1 MMITK
6 LSMNSVGIDENTP
19 PPIFEPQDLT
29 SPRAGFFASVFT
41 EHQKQELDRDLLIKG
56 QHYFSSNPSP
66 AGRPTA
72 EKVRLVKDR
81 KSPTPLIGGV
91 SNRATSSAID
101 GFNALLVQEGL
112 APQEML
118 SSVVVDYVALS
129 AANVLKHVA
138 GVGVVDTE
146 TGEIKPAFSQKTAI
160 ARLSRRDWSDEYRIR
175 VTADTSPS
183 SPPPT
188 QSGDRVTK
196 FLTTRAAKNI
206 LDSGAYVAAVSGG
219 YNTFLTL
226 TFNAEARSRIN
237 SGESTIGAECSR
249 FFDAMQKM
257 YQRGW
262 SVDNE
267 VLKTHQGFKCIGF
280 NGKEIKEQS
289 RQTFDSIGASDVIS
303 PDGDKL
309 DYLWVAEAPTKPK
322 IVSRRNGFECYG
334 EVKPNPHCHVLMRWN
349 VEPYLFHDWAAKIE
363 GLWGQGFAKLERIKN
378 PQAASGYML
387 KALGY
392 LLKGES
398 ESDQGEVKGN
408 RYNISKT
415 ARALP
420 WENIANFHA
429 EHMASMIGEIKA
441 KMHNKAKPVLNK
453 IKIANESLNTAIRD
467 KSYFK
472 NTKQSL
478 GKVNSRIKAIEKS
491 ISDFKAELRK
501 SPVRAN
507 DYMITFKGGQ
517 SLKTFLNWAVGVRMW
532 NATDATAAPE
542 KSPLTN
548 MLTAAKEG
556 VRKTFSKV
564 RNRYLESELIWGQW
578 LSVKLP
584 TEINREQQAAERGAD
599 LMEYEKCLAKV
610 ETPKK
615 QLVWKTSYSANI
627 QQLVEQSQRQAR
639 PLCQCRA

>member
-1 MMITK
+1 MITK
-6 LSMNSVGIDENTP
+6 LSMNAVDINENISP
-19 PPIFEPQDLT
+19 PVFEPQDLT
-29 SPRAGFFASVFT
+29 SPRAGFFASEKSKEQVRN
-41 EHQKQELDRDLLIKG
+41 LDWLFKRDERE
-56 QHYFSSNPSP
+56 YFKYAPSP

-72 EKVRLVKDR
+72 EKARLVKDR
-81 KSPTPLIGGV
+81 KSPTQPVDGV
-91 SNRATSSAID
+91 PNRATSKAID
-101 GFNALLVQEGL
+101 DFNALLRREGL

-118 SSVVVDYVALS
+118 ESVVVDSGALS

-160 ARLSRRDWSDEYRIR
+160 ARLSHREWANEYRIR
-175 VTADTSPS
+175 VTADVSPS

-188 QSGDRVTK
+188 QAGDRVTK

-206 LDSGAYVAAVSGG
+206 LDSGAYVAAVKGG

-226 TFNAEARSRIN
+226 TFNAEARARIN

-262 SVDNE
+262 SVDNQ
-267 VLKTHQGFKCIGF
+267 VLKTRQGFECIGF
-280 NGKEIKEQS
+280 DGEEIPKQS
-289 RQTFDSIGASDVIS
+289 RHTFDSIGASEVI
-303 PDGDKL
+303 PPNADKL

-322 IVSRRNGFECYG
+322 VISRRNGFECYG
-334 EVKPNPHCHVLMRWN
+334 EVSPNPHCHVLMRWN
-349 VEPYLFHDWAAKIE
+349 VEPYLFHDWAARIE
-363 GLWGQGFAKLERIKN
+363 GIWGQGFAKLERIKN

-392 LLKGES
+392 LLKGDS
-398 ESDQGEVKGN
+398 SSDQGEVKGN

-441 KMHNKAKPVLNK
+441 KMHNKAKPVLHK
-453 IKIANESLNTAIRD
+453 IRLANESLDKAIRD
-467 KSYFK
+467 KSFCK

-478 GKVNSRIKAIEKS
+478 TKVNGRIKAIEKS

-507 DYMITFKGGQ
+507 DYMITFKGDL

-532 NATDATAAPE
+532 NATDSTAAPE
-542 KSPLTN
+542 KSPFTN

-556 VRKTFSKV
+556 VRKTFSRV
-564 RNRYLESELIWGQW
+564 RNRYLENEIIWGLW
-578 LSVKLP
+578 LREKLP
-584 TEINREQQAAERGAD
+584 PEIDTEQQASEWGVD
-599 LMEYEKCLAKV
+599 YMEYEACLNA
-610 ETPKK
+610 
-615 QLVWKTSYSANI
+615 
-627 QQLVEQSQRQAR
+627 
-639 PLCQCRA
+639 